1 MGRTMN
7 RMAAGAFAAMVA
19 ASLGFGATQALG
31 GQAVSP
37 EGVRVCEPY
46 GFCTAGSGTGTNVDP
61 QGCGA
66 VCATL
71 YPANGG
77 EHRCAGGVGGTR
89 CCLCYSSP

>member
-1 MGRTMN
+1 MGSMMS
-7 RMAAGAFAAMVA
+7 RMAAGAFAAAVA

-31 GQAVSP
+31 GQAP
-37 EGVRVCEPY
+37 GQHRVCEPY
-46 GFCTAGSGTGTNVDP
+46 GSCTAGTGIGNNVDP

-66 VCATL
+66 VCSTL

-77 EHRCAGGVGGTR
+77 AHRCAGGAGSH

>member
-1 MGRTMN
+1 MERLMN
-7 RMAAGAFAAMVA
+7 RMAAGALAAAVA

-31 GQAVSP
+31 GQAVP
-37 EGVRVCEPY
+37 AAGVRVCEPY
-46 GFCTAGSGTGTNVDP
+46 GFCTAGTGTGDGVDP
-61 QGCGA
+61 GGCGA

-77 EHRCAGGVGGTR
+77 AHRCAGGAGGTR